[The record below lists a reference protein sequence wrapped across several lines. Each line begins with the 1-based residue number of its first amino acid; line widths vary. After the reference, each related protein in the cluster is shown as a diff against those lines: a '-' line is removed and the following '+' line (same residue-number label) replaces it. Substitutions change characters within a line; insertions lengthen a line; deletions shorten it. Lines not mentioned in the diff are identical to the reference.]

1 MQVYGCKLRPV
12 HVVIMG
18 CGRVGSSLAIE
29 LEAAGHTVSVIDQA
43 REAFRRLGP
52 NFKGR
57 TVTGVGFDRDTLLE
71 AGIQDA
77 DAFAAV
83 SNGDNS
89 NILAARVARETY
101 GVHNV
106 VARIYDPG
114 RAEIY
119 QRLGIPTVATVLW
132 ATDQIL
138 RRLAPEGS
146 RSEWRDATGM
156 VQLCEVHPQEDWYGR
171 PTLLIDQLTPARVA
185 FITRLGEGLIPDEHT
200 VLQQGDL
207 IHVMVSDAD
216 VARTEEILASTPE
229 GERA

>member
-1 MQVYGCKLRPV
+1 
-12 HVVIMG
+12 MG
-18 CGRVGSSLAIE
+18 CGRVGSSLATE

-52 NFKGR
+52 DFKGR

-101 GVHNV
+101 GVANV

-119 QRLGIPTVATVLW
+119 QRLGIPTVATVIW

-138 RRLAPEGS
+138 RRLVPEGS
-146 RSEWRDATGM
+146 RSEWRDASGSI
-156 VQLCEVHPQEDWYGR
+156 QLCEMHPHKDWFGS
-171 PTLLIDQLTPARVA
+171 PIADLEETTGTRVA
-185 FITRLGEGLIPDEHT
+185 FITRLGEGLIPDTHT
-200 VLQQGDL
+200 VLQEGDL
-207 IHVMVSDAD
+207 VHVTVRDEDIAK
-216 VARTEEILASTPE
+216 VEEILARSPE
-229 GERA
+229 DHS